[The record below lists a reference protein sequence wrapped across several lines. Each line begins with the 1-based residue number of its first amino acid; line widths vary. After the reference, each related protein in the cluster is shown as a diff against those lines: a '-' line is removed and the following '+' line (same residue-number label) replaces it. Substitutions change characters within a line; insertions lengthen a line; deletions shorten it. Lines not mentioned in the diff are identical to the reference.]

1 MRGFGVEGTVLEYND
16 CSISSSK
23 SYRELIFTKIMKRII
38 FLMALLVV
46 TGMGLAQAQA
56 PQGGG
61 ADLDAIRVG
70 YITKKLSLTADEA
83 KVFWPVYDAYR
94 AEMKEVR
101 GDQRDNAQNARENF
115 DVMSDQE
122 VEAAVNRMLDNRRK
136 ELDITLKYHEQFK
149 KVLNIRKI
157 AKLYKAEHEFT
168 QMLLAR
174 LQERREGMN
183 PGGAPGGVRPG
194 PGGRQFRRF

>member
-1 MRGFGVEGTVLEYND
+1 
-16 CSISSSK
+16 
-23 SYRELIFTKIMKRII
+23 MKRII

-46 TGMGLAQAQA
+46 TGMGVAQAQA

-61 ADLDAIRVG
+61 ADLEAIRVG
-70 YITKKLSLTADEA
+70 YITKKLSLTPEEA

-136 ELDITLKYHEQFK
+136 ELDITLRYHEQFK

-183 PGGAPGGVRPG
+183 GGAPGGGAPGGGRPG